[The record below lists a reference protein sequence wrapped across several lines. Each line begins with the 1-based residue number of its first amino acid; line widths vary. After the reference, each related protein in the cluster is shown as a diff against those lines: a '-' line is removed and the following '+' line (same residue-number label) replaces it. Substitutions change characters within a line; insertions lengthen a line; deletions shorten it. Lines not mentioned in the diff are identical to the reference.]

1 MLDHT
6 EKLRFLGFIFKFVNC
21 FGEVEEERNKAM
33 SLKTEVDEDSKDLIY
48 GVWSDDPSLQLESAT
63 KIRSILSQRDITCSS
78 GIVIR
83 SGVVPRLV
91 QLLEKEDFP
100 KLQYEAAW
108 ALTNIAA
115 DNPNVVVNNGAVPR
129 LIELLA
135 SPKDYVCE
143 QATWAL
149 SNVAGD
155 SIFYRDLVL
164 LSGVLM
170 PLLRLLYKDTTVRI
184 ATWTLCN
191 LCHGKPAP
199 AFDQV
204 KPALPALETLLH
216 SDDDEVLKHACL
228 ALCHL
233 SDGSEDGIQSVIEAG
248 FVPKLVQ
255 ILQHPSPVVLVPALR
270 TIGTIIAGNNHQ
282 TQCVINCG
290 ALPIISNL
298 LTGNYE
304 NNIKKL
310 ACWVISNITA
320 GTTEQIHSVIDANLI
335 PTLVNLAQNADF
347 YLKKEAVWAILNV
360 TLDGSHDQIKYMV
373 KQSCIKPL
381 CDILV
386 CPDLRTILKCLDGL
400 ENILK
405 AGEVE
410 KNRED
415 VNRYCE
421 LIEDAEGLEKIMKLQ
436 RHDND
441 EIYEKAFKILKTYW
455 REEDDENNN
464 LQGDDDM
471 DFQL

>member
-1 MLDHT
+1 
-6 EKLRFLGFIFKFVNC
+6 
-21 FGEVEEERNKAM
+21 
-33 SLKTEVDEDSKDLIY
+33 VDEVSKDLID
-48 GVWSDDPSLQLESAT
+48 GVWSDNTSLQLESTT
-63 KIRSILSQRDITCSS
+63 KIRSILSQRDITCPSE
-78 GIVIR
+78 IVIR

-115 DNPNVVVNNGAVPR
+115 DNPNVVVNNRAVPR

-135 SPKDYVCE
+135 SPKDYVRE

-155 SIFYRDLVL
+155 SIFYRDFVL
-164 LSGVLM
+164 QSGVLM
-170 PLLRLLYKDTTVRI
+170 PLLQLLYKDTTVRI

-191 LCHGKPAP
+191 LCRGRPP
-199 AFDQV
+199 PDFDQV
-204 KPALPALETLLH
+204 KPALPALEILLH
-216 SDDDEVLKHACL
+216 SNDDEVLKHACL

-270 TIGTIIAGNNHQ
+270 TIGTIVAGNNHQ

-304 NNIKKL
+304 NNIKNL

-320 GTTEQIHSVIDANLI
+320 GTTEQIHSLIDANLI
-335 PTLVNLAQNADF
+335 PTLVNLAQNTDF
-347 YLKKEAVWAILNV
+347 YMKKEAVWAILNV
-360 TLDGSHDQIKYMV
+360 TLNGSHDQIKYMV

-405 AGEVE
+405 AGEAE
-410 KNRED
+410 KNRGD
-415 VNRYCE
+415 VNRYCQ

-436 RHDND
+436 RHEND

-455 REEDDENNN
+455 LEEDVENNN
-464 LQGDDDM
+464 LQCDDM
-471 DFQL
+471 DFEL